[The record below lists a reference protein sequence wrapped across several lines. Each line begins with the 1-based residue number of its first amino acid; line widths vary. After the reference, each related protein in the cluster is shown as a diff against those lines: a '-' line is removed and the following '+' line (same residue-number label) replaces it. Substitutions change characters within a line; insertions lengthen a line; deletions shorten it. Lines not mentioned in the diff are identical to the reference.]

1 MGTVTNF
8 ETLHDTTLKV
18 RLVFFD
24 IVHELPYEGPC
35 RFGKGQELE
44 REFDEMINN
53 EVYKGIQMGIQYN
66 IPEGVELLEPKR
78 YMGHTENWRVSEEAM
93 KSLCVGSEETD
104 VYLASTTGRTGEM
117 IVEFAQM
124 VKKPVIFIG
133 NDYGSTIN
141 TSAMLAHGIETYSF
155 LCWDDFKKQL
165 RVLRAR
171 KALANTR
178 VLCVSRFG
186 HDYSLH
192 DSNDSFISLDK
203 VTEVL
208 GTKFRFANLH
218 EVIDQIHEIDP
229 TTNYTTPGR
238 QQLNI
243 NAEDMKKVNA
253 VIDELTNNAEPC
265 AMERENMI
273 PSIKMYQLVQKLL
286 EANECNAFTA
296 NCPDA
301 CSTCRINK
309 ERFTFCIT
317 HSLNNEAG
325 VPSACEYD
333 IAAVVS
339 KAALQAIASK
349 PSYMGNTA
357 VLTLPDG
364 TLTEDGCVQHFSK
377 DHVGEEKWNALRGV
391 PNMVMTQHSV
401 GNRKMKGFDEE
412 GAKFAIRPFAYSG
425 FGVTMRRDFDADA
438 KEDQTIT
445 MCRFSP
451 NCDKLFISKA
461 KLTGGFG
468 YDMDNCTH
476 GALFQVND
484 TRTFYKG
491 QIQVGNHIPF
501 VYGDY
506 YDEMA
511 ALGESL
517 GLEVIYA

>member
-1 MGTVTNF
+1 MERNTTIR
-8 ETLHDTTLKV
+8 TLHETKLKV

-35 RFGKGQELE
+35 RFGKGPELE
-44 REFDEMINN
+44 REFDEMINQ
-53 EVYKGIQMGIQYN
+53 EAYKGIQMGIN
-66 IPEGVELLEPKR
+66 FNLPENVEMLEPRR
-78 YMGHTENWRVSEEAM
+78 YVNHTENWRISEEEM
-93 KSLCVGSEETD
+93 EKLCVGSEDTD
-104 VYLASTTGRTGEM
+104 VYLVSTTGRTGEM

-124 VKKPVIFIG
+124 VKKPVIFVG
-133 NDYGSTIN
+133 NDYGATIN
-141 TSAMLAHGIETYSF
+141 TSAMLAKGIETYS
-155 LCWDDFKKQL
+155 LLTWDQFRKQL

-218 EVIDQIHEIDP
+218 EVIDQIQEIDP

-238 QQLNI
+238 KQENI
-243 NAEDMKKVNA
+243 NAEDMVIVNE
-253 VIDELTNNAEPC
+253 VIDELMTSADPC

-273 PSIKMYQLVQKLL
+273 PSVKMYRLVQKLL
-286 EANECNAFTA
+286 EVNECNAFTA

-309 ERFTFCIT
+309 ERFTFCIS
-317 HSLNNEAG
+317 HSLNNEQG
-325 VPSACEYD
+325 IPSACEYD
-333 IAAVVS
+333 IAAAVS
-339 KAALQAIASK
+339 KAALQAISGK

-364 TLTEDGCVQHFSK
+364 TLTEDGYVMHFSK
-377 DHVGEEKWNALRGV
+377 DHVGPEKWDALRGT
-391 PNMVMTQHSV
+391 PNIVMTQHSV

-412 GAKFAIRPFAYSG
+412 GARYAIRPFAYSG
-425 FGVTMRRDFDADA
+425 FGVTMRRDFDHD
-438 KEDQTIT
+438 KGQVIT

-451 NCDKLFISKA
+451 NCDKLLVSKGT
-461 KLTGGFG
+461 LTGGFG

-476 GALFQVND
+476 GALFQVAD
-484 TRTFYKG
+484 TQKFYNA
-491 QIQVGNHIPF
+491 QIYVGNHVPF

-506 YDEMA
+506 ADELA
-511 ALGESL
+511 ELGRIL
-517 GLEVIYA
+517 GLEVLAC

>member
-1 MGTVTNF
+1 MR
-8 ETLHDTTLKV
+8 K
-18 RLVFFD
+18 
-24 IVHELPYEGPC
+24 
-35 RFGKGQELE
+35 
-44 REFDEMINN
+44 
-53 EVYKGIQMGIQYN
+53 
-66 IPEGVELLEPKR
+66 
-78 YMGHTENWRVSEEAM
+78 
-93 KSLCVGSEETD
+93 LCVGVADTD
-104 VYLASTTGRTGEM
+104 VYFVSTTGRTGEM

-124 VKKPVIFIG
+124 VKKPIIFVG
-133 NDYGSTIN
+133 NDYGATIN
-141 TSAMLAHGIETYSF
+141 TSAMLAKGIETYS
-155 LCWDDFKKQL
+155 LLNWGEFKKQL

-192 DSNDSFISLDK
+192 DANDSFVSLDK
-203 VTEVL
+203 VTEKL

-238 QQLNI
+238 QQENI
-243 NAEDMKKVNA
+243 NEEDMKFVNEVA
-253 VIDELTNNAEPC
+253 DELMKDADPC
-265 AMERENMI
+265 VMTKENMI
-273 PSIKMYQLVQKLL
+273 PSVKMYQLVQKLL
-286 EANECNAFTA
+286 KVNECNAFTA

-317 HSLNNEAG
+317 HSLNNENG

-333 IAAVVS
+333 ISAVVS

-349 PSYMGNTA
+349 ASYMGNTA

-364 TLTEDGCVQHFSK
+364 TMIDDGYVQHFSK
-377 DHVGEEKWNALRGV
+377 DHVGPEKWEALKGV

-412 GAKFAIRPFAYSG
+412 NARFSIRPFAYSG

-438 KEDQTIT
+438 GQVIT

-451 NCDKLFISKA
+451 NCDKLLVSRGTLKA
-461 KLTGGFG
+461 GFG

-476 GALFQVND
+476 GALFQLED
-484 TRTFYKG
+484 TKKFYKA
-491 QIQVGNHIPF
+491 QIQVGNHVPF

-506 YDEMA
+506 YEEMIE
-511 ALGESL
+511 LGRVL
-517 GLEVIYA
+517 GLEVLAC